1 MNVSCRRAEELFSDH
16 LEGSLAPPLEG
27 ELVAHL
33 DTCSECASLYVAF
46 QEILSVLEASK
57 VPAPP
62 EGLMPRLTAAVPSRQ
77 IGPSSASGDRRE
89 RPRRVTSP
97 RALATSSWLAVAA
110 VIALLLLWRPPELG
124 SELWRKTSMT
134 AHQTYSFG
142 VRTFHQTERWIED
155 LNVLRITVGVAFEDS
170 LERINE
176 QLRDLELTGRE
187 SNDDSEESRE
197 LRPRSSF
204 THRRAGLIA
213 SEDYSRSPL

>member
-1 MNVSCRRAEELFSDH
+1 MNCRRAEELFSDH

-46 QEILSVLEASK
+46 QEIITALEASK

-62 EGLMPRLTAAVPSRQ
+62 ESLVSRITAAAPTRRISPSSPSRQ
-77 IGPSSASGDRRE
+77 HGE
-89 RPRRVTSP
+89 RPQLVASP
-97 RALATSSWLAVAA
+97 RALASSSWLAVAA
-110 VIALLLLWRPPELG
+110 VIALLLLWRPPELA
-124 SELWRKTSMT
+124 SELWRKTSRT

-142 VRTFHQTERWIED
+142 VRSYHQTERWIED

-187 SNDDSEESRE
+187 PNDDGEESRE

-213 SEDYSRSPL
+213 SEYFSRSPL